1 MTTRTLALKTQQKY
15 SEIKPFFPH
24 TRPSAENI
32 MEGTLKYKVSLSQES
47 YDNKGLNTN
56 HLYHVHPV
64 IENVIEDMHMLTVL
78 LFCSA
83 LQTIKS
89 FTHLG
94 LRS

>member
-1 MTTRTLALKTQQKY
+1 
-15 SEIKPFFPH
+15 
-24 TRPSAENI
+24 
-32 MEGTLKYKVSLSQES
+32 MEGTLKYKVSLSEES

-64 IENVIEDMHMLTVL
+64 IENVIEDMHMITDL

-83 LQTIKS
+83 FQTFKD
-89 FTHLG
+89 FTHLS